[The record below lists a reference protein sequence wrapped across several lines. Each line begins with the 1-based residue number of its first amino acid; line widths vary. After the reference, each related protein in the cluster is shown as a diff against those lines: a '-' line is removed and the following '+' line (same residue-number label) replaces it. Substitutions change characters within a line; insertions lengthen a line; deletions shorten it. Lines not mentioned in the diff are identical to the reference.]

1 MAPRD
6 STCTLVI
13 ANLTASTPRLLGEIS
28 RRASAGSA
36 RFLLLIPAVSEHAD
50 ADWTPEVALRL
61 LERAA
66 PHAQIRNLK
75 AGADAMATLERAI
88 KRDKVDEII
97 VSTVP
102 AHLAEWLRRD
112 LPHRIMRL
120 GLPVTV
126 IPPELDRADAARF
139 RQELEKLGVI
149 AVAGSPLN

>member
-1 MAPRD
+1 
-6 STCTLVI
+6 
-13 ANLTASTPRLLGEIS
+13 
-28 RRASAGSA
+28 
-36 RFLLLIPAVSEHAD
+36 
-50 ADWTPEVALRL
+50 
-61 LERAA
+61 
-66 PHAQIRNLK
+66 
-75 AGADAMATLERAI
+75 MATLERAI